1 MDSLFLLRLK
11 KEGYEISFNP
21 RADGKCFFH
30 AAAFQLG
37 LGTETVRDLVFD
49 YLERN
54 QFDVSESRKS
64 YNLDKLFLEKSTLTT
79 PGGLHTFNAYHFSFT
94 KYAIII

>member
-1 MDSLFLLRLK
+1 MDSLFLWRLK
-11 KEGYEISFNP
+11 KKGYEISFNP

-37 LGTETVRDLVFD
+37 LGTETVHDSVFD
-49 YLERN
+49 YRERN

-64 YNLDKLFLEKSTLTT
+64 YNLDKLFPDKSTLTT
-79 PGGLHTFNAYHFSFT
+79 PGRLRSFNAYHFAAFS
-94 KYAIII
+94 KSR